1 MREIVVL
8 HENEEWLV
16 PLREAFKERG
26 VVAKEWFLDSGIVP
40 YTEPPEDAVYY
51 NRMSASSHTR
61 GHRFA
66 PELTKSV
73 LTWLESKNRTVVNGS
88 QVLALEICK
97 LSQYA
102 ALERAGLKVPKT
114 HAVVGKQHLVEAA
127 QRFAQWPL
135 IVKPNRGGKGLGVQ
149 RIDSIEQLQQ
159 YVQRDDLEEPLDGT
173 WLLQEYIQPK
183 QPFIT
188 RAEFVGQKFVY
199 AVQVNTEDGFELCPA
214 DNCSIEAA
222 FCPTDQQSHKFT
234 ITKRFNDHEI
244 IVALENF
251 LRSNDI
257 DVAGIEFIE
266 DERGD
271 LFVYDVNTNTNYN
284 QPAEQRAKVK
294 NTGMGALADY
304 LIRLAQ

>member
-40 YTEPPEDAVYY
+40 YTETPEDAVYY

>member
-173 WLLQEYIQPK
+173 WLLQKYIQPK

-199 AVQVNTEDGFELCPA
+199 ACK
-214 DNCSIEAA
+214 SIPRTALSYA
-222 FCPTDQQSHKFT
+222 RRITARLKRLLSH
-234 ITKRFNDHEI
+234 
-244 IVALENF
+244 
-251 LRSNDI
+251 RST
-257 DVAGIEFIE
+257 V
-266 DERGD
+266 
-271 LFVYDVNTNTNYN
+271 T
-284 QPAEQRAKVK
+284 
-294 NTGMGALADY
+294 
-304 LIRLAQ
+304 